1 MENGQNRIKVSLV
14 IVSALSDYYTVS
26 LMLIT
31 VAGLLFR
38 FSGLTVAPLTSDE
51 MSGASLASLSISRI
65 WTSIDS
71 GSVINPPLY
80 YWIQHFL
87 LMPGKT
93 EFSIRFLPALCGVLS
108 IPVTYLLGQEFHS
121 RDVGILAAAILAVSP
136 YHLSLSQ
143 YGAPYSMMLLISL
156 ISLIFFVRMIKTGS
170 GAVGAYFGFFSG
182 LSLWVTYY
190 SVVLTFALVLFE
202 LLERRKQS
210 LEVSDETRPLNV
222 AAIIFLVTIMPLSSL
237 IRDIAKIPGF
247 MSFQG
252 NPLGSA
258 MALESLNRIFTLNEP
273 LTIVTMI
280 LLVIGIEGLFRYDIR
295 LCRLHLFMM
304 IVPAVLG
311 IVLSYWIAFEPQ
323 YALLIL
329 PSVCIGA
336 ACSYTVAYLLL
347 SSWIKVS
354 RLQVLILFLL
364 LFGIM
369 SLPLIGALKI

>member
-1 MENGQNRIKVSLV
+1 
-14 IVSALSDYYTVS
+14 
-26 LMLIT
+26 
-31 VAGLLFR
+31 
-38 FSGLTVAPLTSDE
+38 
-51 MSGASLASLSISRI
+51 
-65 WTSIDS
+65 
-71 GSVINPPLY
+71 
-80 YWIQHFL
+80 
-87 LMPGKT
+87 MPGKT

-121 RDVGILAAAILAVSP
+121 REVGILAAAILAISP
-136 YHLSLSQ
+136 YHISLSQ
-143 YGAPYSMMLLISL
+143 YGTPYSMMLLISL

-170 GAVGAYFGFFSG
+170 GAAGAYFGLFSG

-190 SVVLTFALVLFE
+190 SVVLTFSLVLFE

-210 LEVSDETRPLNV
+210 LQGSDETRALNV
-222 AAIIFLVTIMPLSSL
+222 AVIIFLVTIMPLSSL
-237 IRDIAKIPGF
+237 IRDLAMIPGF
-247 MSFQG
+247 MSFLG

-258 MALESLNRIFTLNEP
+258 TALESLNRIFNLNEP

-364 LFGIM
+364 LFGVM
-369 SLPLIGALKI
+369 SLPLIGALEI